1 MGRRVFY
8 KEEVAGEEVNIIKLV
23 IEVFSK
29 FFVDDVRG
37 LL

>member
-8 KEEVAGEEVNIIKLV
+8 KEEVAGEGGNIITLV

-29 FFVDDVRG
+29 FFVDDVHG